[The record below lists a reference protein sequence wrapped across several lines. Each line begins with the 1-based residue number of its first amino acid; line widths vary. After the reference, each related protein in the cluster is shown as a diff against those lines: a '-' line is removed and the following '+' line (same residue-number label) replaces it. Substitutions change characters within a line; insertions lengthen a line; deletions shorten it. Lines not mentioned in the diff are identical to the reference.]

1 MGSLSFLGGE
11 HEREV
16 EIEDHRGA
24 NRVHCWFLSFRR
36 QPVCRQLRR
45 LYILHCR
52 VHFTILRVPQEPSK
66 NDGVLRVN
74 PCPEVVPE

>member
-24 NRVHCWFLSFRR
+24 NRVHCCQWFLSFRR
-36 QPVCRQLRR
+36 QPVCHKLRR

-52 VHFTILRVPQEPSK
+52 VHFT
-66 NDGVLRVN
+66 VL
-74 PCPEVVPE
+74 